1 MAPLENGISMDAC
14 KSKKV
19 GERGGMGSLIKKE
32 KEVWRARCN

>member
-19 GERGGMGSLIKKE
+19 GGGGDGIPNKERERGL
-32 KEVWRARCN
+32 ACAL

>member
-19 GERGGMGSLIKKE
+19 GEGGRGSLIKKE